1 MTETLGF
8 VGAFIGTVVAIP
20 ALIRFAPV
28 LGLIDVAAG
37 RKVHDGEIPLIG
49 GIVMGIVFLGAY
61 LAVALAAAQQVR
73 FGLGLAI
80 AIVLIGGILDDL
92 HELRSLAKFGFQ
104 IAAAAALVYVD
115 GTVLVQ
121 LGQLFTER
129 TFTLGEWGAP
139 LTIFAVVGVMNA
151 VNMADGIDG
160 LAGALTMLA
169 FIAFGTLAMLVGESA
184 VFVVCCLG
192 VGVTAGF
199 LCFNIRTPTRPRA
212 AVFMG
217 DTGSHFLGLL
227 LAWCAIRL
235 HNSEPP
241 AFNAVTA
248 GWMLGVIL
256 GDTLCVMIRRALH
269 GKSPFSGDREHLH
282 HLLLAAGLTISQTV
296 GVIAALS
303 VAAGAIAVFAEGGGV
318 PAYMMFYAY
327 LAILAVYCIA
337 TEKIFRKQGL
347 RETPVTPGVSTERAG
362 IDT

>member
-8 VGAFIGTVVAIP
+8 LGAFAATVLAIR
-20 ALIRFAPV
+20 ALTRFAPG
-28 LGLIDVAAG
+28 LGLVDVAAG

-49 GIVMGIVFLGAY
+49 GIVMGIVFLAVY
-61 LAVALAAAQQVR
+61 LAVALAAAQAVR

-80 AIVLIGGILDDL
+80 AIVLTGGILDDL

-104 IAAAAALVYVD
+104 ITAAAALVFVD

-121 LGQLFTER
+121 LGQLLAQR
-129 TFTLGEWGAP
+129 TFTLGEWSVP

-160 LAGALTMLA
+160 LAGTLTLLA
-169 FIAFGTLAMLVGESA
+169 FIAFGLLAMLVGESA

-192 VGVTAGF
+192 AGVTAGF
-199 LCFNIRTPTRPRA
+199 LCFNMRTPTRPSA
-212 AVFMG
+212 VVFMG

-227 LAWCAIRL
+227 LAWCAITL
-235 HNSEPP
+235 HNAEPP
-241 AFNAVTA
+241 ALNAVTA

-256 GDTLCVMIRRALH
+256 GDTLCVMIRRALR

-296 GVIAALS
+296 GVIAVLS
-303 VAAGAIAVFAEGGGV
+303 VAAGAIAFSAEQRGV
-318 PAYMMFYAY
+318 PAYLMFYAY
-327 LAILAVYCIA
+327 LVLLGAYCVV
-337 TEKIFRKQGL
+337 TEMIFRKQGL
-347 RETPVTPGVSTERAG
+347 RHSSVTR
-362 IDT
+362 

>member
-8 VGAFIGTVVAIP
+8 LGAFAGTVLAIP
-20 ALIRFAPV
+20 ALTRFAPG
-28 LGLIDVAAG
+28 LGLVDVAAG

-49 GIVMGIVFLGAY
+49 GIAMGIVFLGVY
-61 LAVALAAAQQVR
+61 LAVALAAAQAVR

-80 AIVLIGGILDDL
+80 AIVLTGGILDDL

-104 IAAAAALVYVD
+104 IAAAAALVFVD

-121 LGQLFTER
+121 LGQLLAQR
-129 TFTLGEWGAP
+129 TFTLGEWSVP

-160 LAGALTMLA
+160 LAGTLTLLA
-169 FIAFGTLAMLVGESA
+169 FIAFGLLAMLVGESA

-192 VGVTAGF
+192 AGVTAGF
-199 LCFNIRTPTRPRA
+199 LCFNMRTPTRPSA
-212 AVFMG
+212 VVFMG

-227 LAWCAIRL
+227 LAWCAITL
-235 HNSEPP
+235 HNAEPP
-241 AFNAVTA
+241 ALNAVTA

-256 GDTLCVMIRRALH
+256 GDTLCVMIRRALR

-296 GVIAALS
+296 GVIAVLS
-303 VAAGAIAVFAEGGGV
+303 VGAGAIAFAAERNGV
-318 PAYMMFYAY
+318 PAYLMFYAY
-327 LAILAVYCIA
+327 LALLGAYCVV
-337 TEKIFRKQGL
+337 TEMIFRRQGL
-347 RETPVTPGVSTERAG
+347 REPSGAGVQR
-362 IDT
+362 